1 MAAMELRVVPPGVD
15 ERVHRGVQ
23 NFVRLRRGSIIHAAV
38 NNYTWTADPDD
49 GTTPCVP
56 YHIVEGLYAR
66 LIEAAADVAAADI
79 QFGHSR
85 LGIEILLA
93 AEASLSSEFDSS
105 SCGIDEFVRRIEVEA
120 ARPGRTAVV
129 AFARHFFPLEPFLMA
144 DSIDD
149 VWASD
154 VEAATLVDSSCLLY
168 TSPSPR
174 D

>member
-1 MAAMELRVVPPGVD
+1 MAAMELRVAPPGVD
-15 ERVHRGVQ
+15 GHVHRGVQ

-49 GTTPCVP
+49 GNTPCVP
-56 YHIVEGLYAR
+56 YHIVEGLYAW

-105 SCGIDEFVRRIEVEA
+105 SCGIDGFVRRVEVEA
-120 ARPGRTAVV
+120 ARPHLRAPTDVILTFSFVAALPIAAPAHSSQHDDSEPAPSREHVV
-129 AFARHFFPLEPFLMA
+129 P
-144 DSIDD
+144 
-149 VWASD
+149 
-154 VEAATLVDSSCLLY
+154 
-168 TSPSPR
+168 
-174 D
+174 